1 MMKTAIMRGRL
12 PNSNLKSLSLNKI
25 SSKMKAP
32 KKAKRLNKM
41 TKRRRRLFCQSP
53 HLLKEE

>member
-12 PNSNLKSLSLNKI
+12 LNSNLKSLSLSKI
-25 SSKMKAP
+25 SSKMKLP

-41 TKRRRRLFCQSP
+41 TKRRRLFCQSP